1 MPSPKVENI
10 YPIEISPP
18 DISPYKNGNVGID
31 YITCFDSNIPGPHVM
46 ISAVVHGNELCGAIA
61 LDWLFQNNVQP
72 VRGKLS
78 LGFMNVEAFYSF
90 DPQSPTESRFI
101 DEDFNRLWLP
111 AVLDSQRSSLEL
123 ERARKVRPWID
134 TVDLLL
140 DIHSMQN
147 LTPPL
152 MMAGPLPKG
161 RELASTVSI
170 PELVVSDAGHAA
182 GRRMR
187 DYKDFTDPESSRNAL
202 LVECGQHWEKAAAPR
217 AIETALRFLQ
227 VTGTITP
234 EFGQNFIADRPNPL
248 PQRFIEVTDAVTIQT
263 SAFQFVE
270 NYIGMEVIPKA
281 GSVLARDGDKE
292 IQTPY
297 DDCILIMPSRR
308 LNPGATAVRLGRF
321 QDSPKLSV

>member
-78 LGFMNVEAFYSF
+78 LGFMNVEAFHSF

-170 PELVVSDAGHAA
+170 PEWVVSDAGHAA

-217 AIETALRFLQ
+217 AIETALR
-227 VTGTITP
+227 
-234 EFGQNFIADRPNPL
+234 
-248 PQRFIEVTDAVTIQT
+248 
-263 SAFQFVE
+263 
-270 NYIGMEVIPKA
+270 
-281 GSVLARDGDKE
+281 
-292 IQTPY
+292 
-297 DDCILIMPSRR
+297 
-308 LNPGATAVRLGRF
+308 
-321 QDSPKLSV
+321 